1 MNYCQNAFQKL
12 VNYNRYIFYFISAL
26 LCMPA
31 VYAEAPDW
39 SVDVE
44 EYSSSLSL
52 VSEFYLNE
60 EVFDSQNIVGAFVG
74 EECRG
79 VSTVAAYGDGYVYLI
94 TIYGNTAGETV
105 TFRAWV
111 AEEDAVVD
119 VEESITFT
127 PGVMGTLSSPEQ
139 FNAFQNFDFAPS
151 LTGIPDQ
158 TVHMGDNFATITLS
172 DYLTVEDSD
181 ELLWTTSTATNFT
194 ISLSEDVIT
203 LTPQDNWV
211 GSETIIFTVTAVS
224 YTHLTLP
231 TKRIV

>member
-1 MNYCQNAFQKL
+1 MNLYYCQKAFQKR
-12 VNYNRYIFYFISAL
+12 VSCFRYIFYYFVTL
-26 LCMPA
+26 LACGICRGSRLVRRCRRVP
-31 VYAEAPDW
+31 
-39 SVDVE
+39 
-44 EYSSSLSL
+44 SSLSL

-60 EVFDSQNIVGAFVG
+60 EIFDSQNIVGAFVG

-172 DYLTVEDSD
+172 
-181 ELLWTTSTATNFT
+181 
-194 ISLSEDVIT
+194 IT
-203 LTPQDNWV
+203 
-211 GSETIIFTVTAVS
+211 
-224 YTHLTLP
+224 
-231 TKRIV
+231 